1 MELTTKSTSFPLL
14 PSSENKDLTE
24 SQDPNEISPK
34 PFFKLF
40 SVSRNVKR
48 IDDLLMD
55 ETNEFLENLID
66 FKNENKKETME
77 IDFEFQFKIDPSPF
91 QNADKISQSQ
101 EFYRI
106 KYPIVDH
113 HNEALNRI
121 ESFNSQGDG
130 DVMEN
135 SKPTSKN
142 AKPGK
147 EQQEV
152 TIYFKF
158 FLLKKLT

>member
-14 PSSENKDLTE
+14 PSSENKEMTE
-24 SQDPNEISPK
+24 SQDLNEISPK
-34 PFFKLF
+34 PFLKLF
-40 SVSRNVKR
+40 SVNRNVKR

-55 ETNEFLENLID
+55 ETNEFLENLIE

-77 IDFEFQFKIDPSPF
+77 IDFEFQFKVGPSPF
-91 QNADKISQSQ
+91 QNADKIFQSQ
-101 EFYRI
+101 EFHRI

-113 HNEALNRI
+113 HNENLNRI
-121 ESFNSQGDG
+121 ESFNSQGEG

-142 AKPGK
+142 AKPSK

-152 TIYFKF
+152 TYFKY
-158 FLLKKLT
+158 FLLKLA

>member
-14 PSSENKDLTE
+14 PSTENKELTE
-24 SQDPNEISPK
+24 SQDLNEISPK
-34 PFFKLF
+34 PFYKLF

-55 ETNEFLENLID
+55 ETNEFLENLIE

-77 IDFEFQFKIDPSPF
+77 IDFEFQFKIGPSPF
-91 QNADKISQSQ
+91 QKADKISQTQ

-113 HNEALNRI
+113 HNEAFNRI
-121 ESFNSQGDG
+121 ESFNSQGEG

-142 AKPGK
+142 AKPIK
-147 EQQEV
+147 AQQEV
-152 TIYFKF
+152 TYFKYF
-158 FLLKKLT
+158 FF